1 MLSLKHDNYIKDRKN
16 VTIFLEK
23 EIKMKVSSIPAVTI
37 QRTIRKQ
44 KAVKE
49 FQTLKRAVTKFQA
62 RFRGHQSRNQQ
73 LLQAA
78 KIGNI
83 KRTENLI
90 KHGAKINAT
99 NKNDETALYLAT
111 KYNHVKAVQLLLDN
125 GADANARNNNG
136 STALHRAVCNNNVK
150 IVQLLLDNGADVNAR
165 NNNGSTALQRAVD
178 NKHVEIVQLLLSKGA
193 DVNAKD
199 NSGRIILNNA
209 VFLGNVK
216 IVKALINAGAD
227 IEAKITS
234 LPIIHFSIWIGQ
246 KDIANLLSEA
256 GANIAYRGRE
266 KKINSTAWGS

>member
-1 MLSLKHDNYIKDRKN
+1 MLQGLSAKVTPTSGLIKN
-16 VTIFLEK
+16 F
-23 EIKMKVSSIPAVTI
+23 M
-37 QRTIRKQ
+37 
-44 KAVKE
+44 
-49 FQTLKRAVTKFQA
+49 
-62 RFRGHQSRNQQ
+62 RFDKTRNQE
-73 LLQAA
+73 LIKAA
-78 KIGNI
+78 KIGDIN
-83 KRTENLI
+83 RTINLI

-99 NKNDETALYLAT
+99 NKNGETALYLAT

-125 GADANARNNNG
+125 E
-136 STALHRAVCNNNVK
+136 
-150 IVQLLLDNGADVNAR
+150 ADVNAR
-165 NNNGSTALQRAVD
+165 NKYGSTALQRAVD

>member
-1 MLSLKHDNYIKDRKN
+1 MSGISPVRPERSAAIK
-16 VTIFLEK
+16 
-23 EIKMKVSSIPAVTI
+23 I
-37 QRTIRKQ
+37 Q
-44 KAVKE
+44 AM
-49 FQTLKRAVTKFQA
+49 
-62 RFRGHQSRNQQ
+62 FRGQQSRNQQ

-78 KIGNI
+78 KIGDI

-90 KHGAKINAT
+90 KHGADVDAKGRYGW
-99 NKNDETALYLAT
+99 TALYLAT
-111 KYNHVKAVQLLLDN
+111 KYNHVKTVQLLLN
-125 GADANARNNNG
+125 
-136 STALHRAVCNNNVK
+136 SE
-150 IVQLLLDNGADVNAR
+150 ADVNAR

>member
-1 MLSLKHDNYIKDRKN
+1 MLEISS
-16 VTIFLEK
+16 VGPV
-23 EIKMKVSSIPAVTI
+23 EIKI
-37 QRTIRKQ
+37 Q
-44 KAVKE
+44 AM
-49 FQTLKRAVTKFQA
+49 
-62 RFRGHQSRNQQ
+62 FRGQQSRNQQ

-78 KIGNI
+78 KIGDI
-83 KRTENLI
+83 KRTKNLI
-90 KHGAKINAT
+90 KHGADVDAKGRYGW
-99 NKNDETALYLAT
+99 TALYLAT
-111 KYNHVKAVQLLLDN
+111 KYNHVK
-125 GADANARNNNG
+125 
-136 STALHRAVCNNNVK
+136 T
-150 IVQLLLDNGADVNAR
+150 VQLLLDNGADVNAR

-256 GANIAYRGRE
+256 GANITYRGRE